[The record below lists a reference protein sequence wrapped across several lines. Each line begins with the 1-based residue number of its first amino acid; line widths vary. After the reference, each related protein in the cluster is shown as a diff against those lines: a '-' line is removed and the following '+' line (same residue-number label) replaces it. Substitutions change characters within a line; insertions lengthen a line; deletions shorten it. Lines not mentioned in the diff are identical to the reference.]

1 MTGAARSTRAR
12 RVDGAPVSGRAT
24 VRPRPARR
32 YFTLNGARMVAIA
45 AAALTVIG
53 MLYLIQTAHV
63 ASLGYQ
69 LSRLQDQR
77 DQLAIDNARLGYQV
91 AQFES
96 LDTIYQVATQQL
108 GMVPLTRHQ
117 FMQVQ
122 VPAND
127 QLPAV
132 APLTAPPE
140 SALRLVW
147 RELTGIGR
155 SQAPAQGPPAL
166 PAGSTH

>member
-1 MTGAARSTRAR
+1 VSGATRSARGRRIDEAPAVGRTRAA
-12 RVDGAPVSGRAT
+12 V
-24 VRPRPARR
+24 RPARR
-32 YFTLNGARMVAIA
+32 YFTLHGAAMVAIA

-53 MLYLIQTAHV
+53 MLYLIQTSHV

-69 LSRLQDQR
+69 LSRLQNQR

-96 LDTIYQVATQQL
+96 LDTIYQVATQKL

-127 QLPAV
+127 QLPAN
-132 APLTAPPE
+132 APQTAPPE
-140 SALRLVW
+140 SGLRRVW
-147 RELTGIGR
+147 RELAGIGR
-155 SQAPAQGPPAL
+155 GQAPAQGPPAL
-166 PAGSTH
+166 AGGSTH